1 MINAH
6 DYLFEIGF
14 EEFPAKL
21 LASTAIHIQNQLE
34 ILLKKEAFSFDQ
46 SKIFATPRRIAIHIE
61 NLSDQ
66 QPPKQIEKRGPAIQA
81 AFDANQSPTP
91 ALLGFAKSIGVEVG
105 ALHKISTPKGEWL
118 GYCSSEPG
126 LPLTQM
132 LPKLIEQTLSSI
144 PAPKKMRWSNQK
156 YLFIRPVKWLT
167 SIYGSELLPLSLFG
181 LTASCSTV
189 GHRVHHPAP
198 LNIDHPKNYAHI
210 LAKQGFVIADF
221 QKRKSLI
228 LDKANSQIDLSCEKL
243 IISESLLDE
252 VTGLVEYPEA
262 LRCTFPS
269 EFLQVPQEA
278 LVSTMETNQKYF
290 PIYDHSNTLKA
301 GFIVIT
307 NLQSAHPEAI
317 ISGNEKVV
325 RPRLSDAQFFFEKDK
340 EKDAVFF
347 NAKLKSLIFQAK
359 LGSVADKTE
368 RVAEIAQL
376 IAQKTE
382 PEHHELHQQAYRA
395 AILSKADLATSM
407 VGEFPEM
414 QGVMGYYL
422 AKHWGEQNSVATAM
436 KEQYLPRFAE
446 DALPETQLGSIVSL
460 ADKIDTLVGIF
471 ATGATPTGDKDP
483 FGLRRAMLG
492 VLRILLEKNYA
503 LDLKEIFH
511 IAQKA
516 LLTKNPGSY
525 AQNGGR
531 TIHLKATDMG
541 TESPKNPYTKESI
554 SSDDKA
560 LITFAIGRLPAVL
573 QPYQIAPDTINA
585 VIAVSPLVMPD
596 ILARCQTVQNF
607 IISTEGETFIVT
619 LKRIKNILAKT
630 TDSDFT
636 TIDTQLF
643 EKEAEHQLYNTLQT
657 IENHAHK
664 ALQEKNYSVVLNEAS
679 NMKIATDAFF
689 DQVMVNSD
697 IEKVR
702 KNRLSLL
709 RKIKNLFE
717 QVADVSLIQNE
728 KVKSSS

>member
-1 MINAH
+1 MINAC

-21 LASTAIHIQNQLE
+21 LASTALYIQNQLE
-34 ILLKKEAFSFDQ
+34 TLLKKEAFSFSQ

-81 AFDANQSPTP
+81 AFDANQNPTP

-167 SIYGSELLPLSLFG
+167 SVYGSELLPLSLFG
-181 LTASCSTV
+181 LTASCATV

-198 LNIDHPKNYAHI
+198 LNIDHPGNYAHI
-210 LAKQGFVIADF
+210 LDKQGLVIADF

-228 LDKANSQIDLSCEKL
+228 LDKAKSQIDPSCEKL

-262 LRCTFPS
+262 LRCAFPS

-301 GFIVIT
+301 GFIVIA
-307 NLQSAHPEAI
+307 NLQSTHPEAI
-317 ISGNEKVV
+317 IAGNEKVV

-340 EKDAVFF
+340 EKDAAFF

-368 RVAEIAQL
+368 RVAAIAES
-376 IAQKTE
+376 IAKKIE
-382 PEHHELHQQAYRA
+382 PEHHALHQQAHQSGM
-395 AILSKADLATSM
+395 LSKADLATGM

-422 AKHWGEQNSVATAM
+422 AKHWGEPESIAIAI

-446 DALPETQLGSIVSL
+446 DSLPETQLGAIVSL
-460 ADKIDTLVGIF
+460 SDKIDTLASIF
-471 ATGATPTGDKDP
+471 STSATPTGDKDP

-492 VLRILLEKNYA
+492 VLRILLEKNYL
-503 LDLKEIFH
+503 LDLVKDVIKPAQIKLKE
-511 IAQKA
+511 KV
-516 LLTKNPGSY
+516 S
-525 AQNGGR
+525 
-531 TIHLKATDMG
+531 TD
-541 TESPKNPYTKESI
+541 SVNQI
-554 SSDDKA
+554 DKTLA
-560 LITFAIGRLPAVL
+560 EYAIGRLPTAL
-573 QPYQIAPDTINA
+573 QPYQVTPDTINA
-585 VIAVSPLVMPD
+585 VVAVSPLVMPD
-596 ILARCQTVQNF
+596 ILARCQAVQSF
-607 IISTEGETFIVT
+607 IASAEGEAFAAT
-619 LKRIKNILAKT
+619 LKRIKNILTKVP
-630 TDSDFT
+630 DSDFT
-636 TIDTQLF
+636 TINTQHF
-643 EKEAEHQLYNTLQT
+643 EKEVENQLYNILQT
-657 IENHAHK
+657 IDNNAHK
-664 ALQEKNYSVVLNEAS
+664 ALQEKNYAVVLNEAS
-679 NMKIATDAFF
+679 KIKTATDAFF

-697 IEKVR
+697 IAEVR

-717 QVADVSLIQNE
+717 QVADFSLIQNE
-728 KVKSSS
+728 RVKSSS